1 LKERPIGYWYG
12 YYKRYHWM
20 RKIYEINLWL
30 QEEPPKWC
38 CNNSKGAW
46 VELLLQVGD
55 PHLYFLVKFH
65 DLICY
70 WCEMWITECWI
81 LCKRKSLRNDV
92 DIMESILNVCV
103 FEVKGCYVNCQVT
116 KLSLTTEIWEVWYG
130 AWTSIHLVYV
140 RIPGKGIAMF

>member
-30 QEEPPKWC
+30 QEGPPKWC

-55 PHLYFLVKFH
+55 PHIYFLVKFH

-81 LCKRKSLRNDV
+81 LCKRRKV
-92 DIMESILNVCV
+92 CIMMSILWKV
-103 FEVKGCYVNCQVT
+103 F
-116 KLSLTTEIWEVWYG
+116 WMF
-130 AWTSIHLVYV
+130 VYSRWKV
-140 RIPGKGIAMF
+140 VMWIAKWRNYRWQQKYEKCDMGRGLAYI